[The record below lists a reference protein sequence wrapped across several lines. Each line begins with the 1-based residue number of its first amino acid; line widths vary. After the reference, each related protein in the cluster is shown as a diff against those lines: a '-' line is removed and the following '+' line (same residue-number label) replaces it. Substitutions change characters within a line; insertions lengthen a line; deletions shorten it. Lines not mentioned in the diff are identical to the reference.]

1 MLTKVGLG
9 RLRRR
14 ALRLLASAFGCA
26 AVAATPAAALVLP
39 RAKPEDVGFNAERL
53 KRLDEHMQSMVTNGQ
68 VAGAVTLLARHGRV
82 VHTKAFGQRV
92 LGGPPMPVNAI
103 FRIRSE
109 TKPVTGVAMM
119 ILYEQGLWKLDDPI
133 TKHVPEFANLRIAA
147 GVDAEGKPV
156 LAPISRPP
164 TMRELMT
171 HTAGFAYGIA
181 DDPSS
186 PADQAYYQA
195 GVLQSA
201 SLEDMA
207 AKISDLPMFSEP
219 GQLWRY
225 SVAADIQGYIVEKL
239 SGQSLPDFMQQ
250 RIFAPLKMRDTG
262 FYVPQQKLPRLAAIY
277 DGDPVTGK
285 LVPAVE
291 GAWRDVSKLPA
302 APSGGGGLVSTA
314 GDFARFAQMILNKGS
329 LEGVRI
335 LKPETVALMTRNHLP
350 PGFVVTTNGT
360 TGVLKP
366 GPRPF
371 PFAAGMGYGI
381 DLAVAVDPAA
391 SGAPVG
397 PGTVSWGGSA
407 GTWFWIDP
415 TNDLFFIG
423 MIQRLGGVG
432 GGLDAQSRTLVY
444 QAIER
449 PPAPATAPVVQP
461 SKPAV
466 TTQPARPPATGQ
478 QPVKPSGP
486 SKPAGTR

>member
-1 MLTKVGLG
+1 MRTG

-14 ALRLLASAFGCA
+14 ALSLLACVFGFA
-26 AVAATPAAALVLP
+26 AVAATPVLALP
-39 RAKPEDVGFNAERL
+39 RVKPEDAGVSAERL
-53 KRLDEHMQSMVTNGQ
+53 KRLDEHMQAMVDHGQ
-68 VAGAVTLLARHGRV
+68 IAGGVTLLARHGRI
-82 VHTKAFGQRV
+82 VHAKAFGHRA
-92 LGGPPMPVNAI
+92 LGAEPMPFDAI

-119 ILYEQGLWKLDDPI
+119 ILYEQGLWQLDDPI
-133 TKHVPEFANLRIAA
+133 SKYVPEFANLRIAA
-147 GVDAEGKPV
+147 GVDAAGQPI
-156 LAPISRPP
+156 LAPISRSP

-171 HTAGFAYGIA
+171 HTAGFAYGLA
-181 DDPSS
+181 DDPNS
-186 PADQAYYQA
+186 PADQAYYRA

-201 SLEDMA
+201 SLN
-207 AKISDLPMFSEP
+207 DLIQKVSGLPLFSEP

-239 SGQSLPDFMQQ
+239 SGESLPVFMEEH
-250 RIFAPLKMRDTG
+250 IFAPLGMKDTA
-262 FYVPQQKLPRLAAIY
+262 FYVPEQKLGRLAALY
-277 DGDPVTGK
+277 DADPQTGK

-314 GDFARFAQMILNKGS
+314 GDFARFAQMILNKGELS
-329 LEGVRI
+329 GIRI
-335 LKPETVALMTRNHLP
+335 LKPESVALMTQNHLP

-366 GPRPF
+366 GPKPF
-371 PFAAGMGYGI
+371 PFAAGMGYGL
-381 DLAVAVDPAA
+381 DMAVAIDPAA

-415 TNDLFFIG
+415 VNDLFFVG

-432 GGLDAQSRTLVY
+432 PGMDAQSRTLVY
-444 QAIER
+444 QALER
-449 PPAPATAPVVQP
+449 PPLVVP
-461 SKPAV
+461 
-466 TTQPARPPATGQ
+466 GQ
-478 QPVKPSGP
+478 QPAKPPIRTAS
-486 SKPAGTR
+486 R

>member
-1 MLTKVGLG
+1 MRTG

-14 ALRLLASAFGCA
+14 ALSLLACVFGFA
-26 AVAATPAAALVLP
+26 AVAATPVLALP
-39 RAKPEDVGFNAERL
+39 RAKPEDAGVSAERL
-53 KRLDEHMQSMVTNGQ
+53 KRLDEHMQAMVDHGQ
-68 VAGAVTLLARHGRV
+68 IVGGVTLLARHGRI
-82 VHTKAFGQRV
+82 VHAKAFGHRA
-92 LGGPPMPVNAI
+92 LGAEPMPFDAI

-119 ILYEQGLWKLDDPI
+119 ILYEQGLWQLDDPI
-133 TKHVPEFANLRIAA
+133 SKYVPEFANLRIAT
-147 GVDAEGKPV
+147 GVDAAGQ
-156 LAPISRPP
+156 PILTPILRPP

-171 HTAGFAYGIA
+171 HTAGFAYGLA
-181 DDPSS
+181 DDPNSL
-186 PADQAYYQA
+186 ADQAYYRA

-201 SLEDMA
+201 SLN
-207 AKISDLPMFSEP
+207 DLVQKVSGLPLFSEP

-239 SGQSLPDFMQQ
+239 SGESLPVFMEEH
-250 RIFAPLKMRDTG
+250 IFAPLGMKDTA
-262 FYVPQQKLPRLAAIY
+262 FYVPEQKLKRLAALY
-277 DGDPVTGK
+277 DADPQTGK

-314 GDFARFAQMILNKGS
+314 GDFARFAQMILNKGELS
-329 LEGVRI
+329 GIRI
-335 LKPETVALMTRNHLP
+335 LKPESVALMTQNHLP

-366 GPRPF
+366 GPKPF
-371 PFAAGMGYGI
+371 PFAAGMGYGL
-381 DLAVAVDPAA
+381 DMAVAVDPAA

-415 TNDLFFIG
+415 VNDLFFVG

-432 GGLDAQSRTLVY
+432 PGLDAQSRTLVY
-444 QAIER
+444 QALER
-449 PPAPATAPVVQP
+449 PPLVVP
-461 SKPAV
+461 
-466 TTQPARPPATGQ
+466 GQ
-478 QPVKPSGP
+478 QPAKPP
-486 SKPAGTR
+486 IKTAAR

>member
-1 MLTKVGLG
+1 MSLG
-9 RLRRR
+9 RLRRH
-14 ALRLLASAFGCA
+14 ALSFLAGVFGCA
-26 AVAATPAAALVLP
+26 AVAATPALALP
-39 RAKPEDVGFNAERL
+39 RAKPEEAGFNAERL
-53 KRLDEHMQSMVTNGQ
+53 KRLDEHMQAMVDHGQ
-68 VAGAVTLLARHGRV
+68 IAGGVTLLARHGRI
-82 VHTKAFGQRV
+82 VHAKAFGARE
-92 LGGPPMPVNAI
+92 LGGEPMPVDAI

-133 TKHVPEFANLRIAA
+133 SKYVPEFADLRIAA
-147 GVDAEGKPV
+147 GVDAAGQPI
-156 LAPISRPP
+156 LTPISRPP

-171 HTAGFAYGIA
+171 HTAGFAYGLA
-181 DDPSS
+181 DDPGS
-186 PADQAYYQA
+186 PADQAYYRA

-201 SLEDMA
+201 SLTDLVR
-207 AKISDLPMFSEP
+207 KVSGLPMFSEP

-239 SGQSLPDFMQQ
+239 SGESLPVFMEEH
-250 RIFAPLKMRDTG
+250 IFAPLGMKDTA
-262 FYVPQQKLPRLAAIY
+262 FYVPEEKMGRLAALY
-277 DGDPVTGK
+277 DADPATGK

-291 GAWRDVSKLPA
+291 GAWRDVSRPPA
-302 APSGGGGLVSTA
+302 APLGGGGLLSTA
-314 GDFARFAQMILNKGS
+314 GDFARFAQMILNRGE
-329 LEGVRI
+329 LDGVRI
-335 LKPETVALMTRNHLP
+335 LKPESVALMTQNHLP

-371 PFAAGMGYGI
+371 PFAAGMGYGL
-381 DLAVAVDPAA
+381 DLAVAIDPAA

-415 TNDLFFIG
+415 ANDLFFVG

-432 GGLDAQSRTLVY
+432 PGLDAQSRTLVY

-449 PPAPATAPVVQP
+449 PTEVALGPQPGQHPAKTS
-461 SKPAV
+461 SKPTV
-466 TTQPARPPATGQ
+466 AR
-478 QPVKPSGP
+478 
-486 SKPAGTR
+486 